1 MRLLSPLLAASLV
14 LTLPLGA
21 QSPRAIDPAALRD
34 ETARLLAE
42 YLRVNTTNPPGNE
55 LAAARWLQGVLAK
68 EGIEAR
74 ILDTTELGAGRANLY
89 ARLKGD
95 GSKKALAL
103 VHHMDV
109 VPMFR
114 DQWTVDPFGGV
125 IKDGYVWGRGAL
137 DDKGQGIV
145 HLMTMI
151 ALKRAGVPL
160 TRDLVFIANADEES
174 DGTGAITFVQRH
186 ADLLQDV
193 EFLVTEGGGTRV
205 EGTAVKWFGLGVGE
219 KRPYWIRLT
228 TRGATAHA
236 SVPTPDNPVPRL
248 ARAVARLAAWK
259 TPVRVLP
266 SVQRYFAAQARAETN
281 AEHRRW
287 LANARAAL
295 ATPRGRAWLL
305 SDPARNALLR
315 NTVTPTVF
323 NGSPKTN
330 VIPPVATAEVDIRL
344 LPDEDTASFHRELRR
359 VIADTSVAIEVLP
372 GVTPEYAAPL
382 GTAFVHAVERT
393 AAALVPGAPVATPIE
408 AGASDRPTYA
418 QRVPGTYGVD
428 PFLVDHA
435 EERRGYHGNDE
446 RVSVANLEFGI
457 RFFVRLVQE
466 LQ

>member
-1 MRLLSPLLAASLV
+1 MNRIRLLVVACLMLS
-14 LTLPLGA
+14 LPLGA
-21 QSPRAIDPAALRD
+21 QTPRPIDPAALRD

-55 LAAARWLQGVLAK
+55 LATARWLQGVLAK
-68 EGIEAR
+68 EGIEAQ
-74 ILDTTELGAGRANLY
+74 ILDTAELGAGRANLY
-89 ARLKGD
+89 ARLRGN

-109 VPMFR
+109 VPVFR

-125 IKDGYVWGRGAL
+125 TKDGYVWGRGAL

-160 TRDLVFIANADEES
+160 ARDLVFIANADEES
-174 DGTGAITFVQRH
+174 DGTGAIAFVKRH
-186 ADLLQDV
+186 ADLLRDV

-205 EGTAVKWFGLGVGE
+205 DGTTVRWFGLGVGE
-219 KRPYWIRLT
+219 KRPYWVRLT
-228 TRGATAHA
+228 ARGTTAHA
-236 SVPTPDNPVPRL
+236 SVPSPDNPVPRL
-248 ARAVARLAAWK
+248 ARAVARLAAWQ

-266 SVQRYFAAQARAETN
+266 SVQRYFAAQAKAETN
-281 AEHRRW
+281 AQHRRW
-287 LANARAAL
+287 LADARAAL

-323 NGSPKTN
+323 NGSTKTN

-344 LPDEDTASFHRELRR
+344 LPDQDTAAFHRALVRT
-359 VIADTSVAIEVLP
+359 IADTSIAIEVLP

-382 GTAFVHAVERT
+382 GTDFVRAVERT

-418 QRVPGTYGVD
+418 QVIAGTYGVD
-428 PFLVDHA
+428 PFLVDQA

-446 RVSVANLEFGI
+446 RVSVANLEFGV